1 MPGHTNKKP
10 KRRRVKRRPLMKT
23 VKSSVTKGQQK
34 SINRISDPKKKA
46 YIKRRMLMGDTM
58 AQAKKNYAKKEK
70 LS

>member
-1 MPGHTNKKP
+1 
-10 KRRRVKRRPLMKT
+10 MKT